1 MGKKVV
7 IVCNGSVN
15 TKFLYTTIQKNDFI
29 VCADGGANKL
39 IKTKFTPD
47 VIIGDMDSVT
57 KSTLKKFRKAKL
69 IKFQREKDQVDLE
82 LAINYCV
89 KRKFKEILILG
100 AFGNRADMSLT
111 NVFVLLQ
118 IPKKIQAKIIH
129 QNQEIYLVQNKSSIK
144 GIPDE
149 KISFFPIK
157 GDVKGLTLT
166 GLKYEV
172 KNYDLRFG
180 TGKGLSNQFKNKN
193 AVISFKDGLLVCVH
207 FRSWF

>member
-1 MGKKVV
+1 MGKKAV
-7 IVCNGSVN
+7 IVCNGSVD
-15 TKFLYTTIQKNDFI
+15 TKFLFMYIQKNDFLI
-29 VCADGGANKL
+29 CADGGANKL
-39 IKTKFTPD
+39 IKTRFAPD

-57 KSTLKKFRKAKL
+57 KSTLKKFNKAKL
-69 IKFQREKDQVDLE
+69 IKFPKEKDQVDLE

-89 KRKFKEILILG
+89 EKKFKEILILG
-100 AFGNRADMSLT
+100 AFGSRADMSLT

-118 IPKKIQAKIIH
+118 IPKKIKAKIVH
-129 QNQEIYLVQNKSSIK
+129 QNQEIYLVQNKCSIK
-144 GIPDE
+144 GIPGE

-157 GDVKGLTLT
+157 GDVKGLTLN

-180 TGKGLSNQFKNKN
+180 IGKGLSNQFKNKK
-193 AVISFKDGLLVCVH
+193 AGISFKDGLLVCVH

>member
-1 MGKKVV
+1 MEKKAV

-15 TKFLYTTIQKNDFI
+15 TKFLFMHIQKNDFL

-39 IKTKFTPD
+39 TKTRFRPD
-47 VIIGDMDSVT
+47 VIIGDMDSIT
-57 KSTLKKFRKAKL
+57 KSTLKKFKYAKL
-69 IKFQREKDQVDLE
+69 VKFPREKDQVDLE

-89 KRKFKEILILG
+89 GKKFKEILILG
-100 AFGNRADMSLT
+100 ALGSRVDMSLT
-111 NVFVLLQ
+111 NVFLLLQ
-118 IPKKIQAKIIH
+118 IPKNIKAKIVH
-129 QNQEIYLVQNKSSIK
+129 QNQEIYLVQKKCSIK
-144 GIPDE
+144 GIPGE

-157 GDVKGLTLT
+157 GDVIGLTLN

-180 TGKGLSNQFKNKN
+180 IGKGLSNEFKNKN
-193 AVISFKDGLLVCVH
+193 AVISFKDGLLLCVH

>member
-1 MGKKVV
+1 MGKKAV
-7 IVCNGSVN
+7 IVCNGSVD
-15 TKFLYTTIQKNDFI
+15 TKSLFTHINKNDFL

-39 IKTKFTPD
+39 VKTKFAPD

-57 KSTLKKFRKAKL
+57 KSTLKKFKHSKL
-69 IKFQREKDQVDLE
+69 IKFPRDKDQVDLE

-89 KRKFKEILILG
+89 EKKFKEILILG
-100 AFGNRADMSLT
+100 AFGSRVDMSLT

-118 IPKKIQAKIIH
+118 IPKNIKAKIVH
-129 QNQEIYLVQNKSSIK
+129 QNQEIYLLQKKSYIK
-144 GIPDE
+144 GILGE

-157 GDVKGLTLT
+157 GNVKGLTLG

-180 TGKGLSNQFKNKN
+180 IGKGLSNQFKNKN
-193 AVISFKDGLLVCVH
+193 AVISFKDGFLLCVH